1 MIRVLI
7 VDDKLMTRQ
16 GLQTLLELEP
26 DLEVVGLGKNGV
38 EAIALVGEVNPDVVL
53 MDLKMPL
60 MDGQESTRR
69 IVQQYPHCRVLM
81 LTSFEQEPQIL
92 GAFKAGAKG
101 YLLKDGD
108 ELAQTIRSVYHGYVQ
123 MSPGV
128 WEKVMGRMA
137 IALPSSVDGAAGEP
151 DMGAFEA
158 LTAREQE
165 VLRAIGRG
173 LSNREI
179 AAELFLSESTVR
191 THISNMLNRLGL
203 GDRVELNGY
212 AEAIFAVD
220 GVLKEK

>member
-7 VDDKLMTRQ
+7 VDDKPVTRQ

-53 MDLKMPL
+53 MDLKMPQ
-60 MDGQESTRR
+60 MDGQEATRR
-69 IVQQYPHCRVLM
+69 IVQQYPCCRVLM

-108 ELAQTIRSVYHGYVQ
+108 ELAQVIRSAYHGYVQ

-128 WEKVMGRMA
+128 LEKVIGRMA
-137 IALPSSVDGAAGEP
+137 DGAAGEP
-151 DMGAFEA
+151 DIGAFEA

-165 VLRAIGRG
+165 ILRAIAQGS
-173 LSNREI
+173 SNREI
-179 AAELFLSESTVR
+179 AEELFLSESTVR
-191 THISNMLNRLGL
+191 THISNMVNRLGL
-203 GDRVELNGY
+203 GDRVELKGY
-212 AEAIFAVD
+212 ADTVFDRQCDDFRE
-220 GVLKEK
+220 

>member
-7 VDDKLMTRQ
+7 VDDKPVTRQ

-38 EAIALVGEVNPDVVL
+38 EAIALVGAVQPDVVL

-60 MDGQESTRR
+60 MDGQEATRR
-69 IVQQYPHCRVLM
+69 IVQRYPHCRVLM

-92 GAFKAGAKG
+92 GALRAGAKG

-108 ELAQTIRSVYHGYVQ
+108 ELAQVIRSAYHGYVQ

-128 WEKVMGRMA
+128 LEKVIGRRA
-137 IALPSSVDGAAGEP
+137 IADDAVGEP

-165 VLRAIGRG
+165 VLRAIAQGS
-173 LSNREI
+173 SNREI
-179 AAELFLSESTVR
+179 AEELFLSESTVR
-191 THISNMLNRLGL
+191 THISNMVNRLGL
-203 GDRVELNGY
+203 GDRVELRDY
-212 AEAIFAVD
+212 ADTILAYQRKIQGE
-220 GVLKEK
+220 